1 MSLCWFCF
9 YFAGGH
15 LTNRCVFLL
24 GGRGY
29 FFSFSL
35 KSSLGLTLLKYMGM
49 YSICFIKLI

>member
-24 GGRGY
+24 GGGGGGGGGGGT
-29 FFSFSL
+29 FSPFHSKVHL
-35 KSSLGLTLLKYMGM
+35 D
-49 YSICFIKLI
+49 